1 MNIYI
6 LECVGAVEMLQ
17 EPVLRYYG
25 RCITVAL
32 IVRDLFTIFQSKCM
46 SSLGA
51 YVTLMKDVVQ
61 PSDRK
66 NGCKEVTR

>member
-32 IVRDLFTIFQSKCM
+32 IVRDFLPYFSRNVCQ
-46 SSLGA
+46 
-51 YVTLMKDVVQ
+51 V
-61 PSDRK
+61 
-66 NGCKEVTR
+66 